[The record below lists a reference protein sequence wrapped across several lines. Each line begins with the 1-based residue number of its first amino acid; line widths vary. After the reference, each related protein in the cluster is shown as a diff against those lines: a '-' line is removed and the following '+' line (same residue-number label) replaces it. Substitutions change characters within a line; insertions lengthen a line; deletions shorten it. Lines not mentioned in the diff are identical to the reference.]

1 MAISDMVLVKKLRST
16 HAQEVQPGLKLGLR
30 AFRSLLVLMP
40 LLGTPHV
47 LLLLAPSRGTLAV
60 VFAYVRAI
68 VLSTQTKNSLS
79 GIKWVGRRWR
89 RERGRRFYT

>member
-1 MAISDMVLVKKLRST
+1 MKKLRST
-16 HAQEVQPGLKLGLR
+16 HAQGVQPGVKLGLR

-60 VFAYVRAI
+60 VFAYTRAI
-68 VLSTQTKNSLS
+68 VLSTQVRNQTSVTIIFAALQTENSYAVS
-79 GIKWVGRRWR
+79 Q
-89 RERGRRFYT
+89 